1 MGARRAGA
9 AAERACRP
17 ALSVSR
23 RRRPAVG
30 ARRTLATA
38 AVVALV
44 LSAPAWGTACR
55 SSGSGG
61 SAGPPVGQP
70 APLFKTFDLAGRP
83 LALADERGKV
93 VLLNFW
99 ASWCTP
105 CRSEFPRLREANQ
118 SNVVVLGVVF
128 HDSASS
134 AAAFMRDHGATWPG
148 LIDPKGQIADAYG
161 VHQKPGI
168 PVTFAIDGQGVI
180 RARHLGPA
188 ADADVRQLVAAASV
202 A

>member
-1 MGARRAGA
+1 VSASVGRAGRTAVVLALALSSVSA
-9 AAERACRP
+9 AAGC
-17 ALSVSR
+17 
-23 RRRPAVG
+23 G
-30 ARRTLATA
+30 
-38 AVVALV
+38 
-44 LSAPAWGTACR
+44 
-55 SSGSGG
+55 SGSGGGGG
-61 SAGPPVGQP
+61 SAGPAVGKP
-70 APLFKTFDLAGRP
+70 APLFQSFDLAGHP
-83 LALADERGKV
+83 VALGDERGKV

-99 ASWCTP
+99 ASWCIP

-118 SNVVVLGVVF
+118 SNVAVLGVVF

-134 AAAFMRDHGATWPG
+134 AAAFMRDRGATWPG

-168 PVTFAIDGQGVI
+168 PVTFAIDAQGII

-188 ADADVRQLVAAASV
+188 GDADVRELVAAASV